1 MNIVLIKISNK
12 FYFFKGDLL
21 SGSITWEC
29 AQYFKKWQDNLSKKI
44 LTLGKVI
51 ENEIKEEEK
60 YVDEFMEHRI
70 DDDNESETKEAQKY
84 NDEIVEHSINDNV
97 PVKIKFTVVGEKR
110 RGPKKSELADPNA
123 IFFPDPD
130 NPTQYFCKICKFKV
144 KRSEIFSE
152 KYRNHRLSRH
162 MTSKIWKYFAFDPI
176 NQKFCTCALCGN
188 NIEVITNGKRLK
200 TYGNILKRHLISN
213 HQIHLKNA
221 PRLKEKILDA
231 DTGLMKPLP
240 GRMNVPKL
248 KARNEGKRKEYW
260 QHFNSLDDPYK
271 LSCKV
276 CSKIIVCGRKSHQ
289 PYNEMYKHLKEH
301 DISLEKKYSCTY
313 CGKCFDRSK
322 LLNSHVSQHEKKFI
336 CKFCGRGFGSKIK
349 QEDHE
354 NTHTGAKPH
363 ICKTCGI
370 SYAQRSNL
378 IMHMKKH

>member
-1 MNIVLIKISNK
+1 MLKE
-12 FYFFKGDLL
+12 DLL
-21 SGSITWEC
+21 SGSVTWEC
-29 AQYFKKWQDNLSKKI
+29 ALYFKKWQDNLSKKI
-44 LTLGKVI
+44 LALGKEIDNEINEEEKYVEEIIEHSMNYDNVPYI
-51 ENEIKEEEK
+51 ENEIKEEGNYAE
-60 YVDEFMEHRI
+60 ENME
-70 DDDNESETKEAQKY
+70 Q
-84 NDEIVEHSINDNV
+84 SINEENA
-97 PVKIKFTVVGEKR
+97 PVKIKFTGVRIEKR
-110 RGPKKSELADPNA
+110 ARKLADINA
-123 IFFPDPD
+123 AFSPDPE
-130 NPTQYFCKICKFKV
+130 NPRQYFCKICKFKV

-152 KYRNHRLSRH
+152 KFRNHRLSRH

-176 NQKFCTCALCGN
+176 NQKFCTCSICGN

-313 CGKCFDRSK
+313 CGKCFDHSK
-322 LLNSHVSQHEKKFI
+322 LLNSHIKQHEKKFI

-370 SYAQRSNL
+370 SYAQRGNL

>member
-1 MNIVLIKISNK
+1 M
-12 FYFFKGDLL
+12 
-21 SGSITWEC
+21 
-29 AQYFKKWQDNLSKKI
+29 SKKI
-44 LTLGKVI
+44 LTLGKEI

-144 KRSEIFSE
+144 KRSEIFRE
-152 KYRNHRLSRH
+152 HRNHRLSQHRN
-162 MTSKIWKYFAFDPI
+162 SNIWKYFAFDP
-176 NQKFCTCALCGN
+176 NDQKFCTCSICGN
-188 NIEVITNGKRLK
+188 NIEVNPNT
-200 TYGNILKRHLISN
+200 TYYGNTLKSHLISN
-213 HQIHLKNA
+213 HQIHFKQHRPYRKVQA
-221 PRLKEKILDA
+221 EILDE

-240 GRMNVPKL
+240 GPKNQPVL
-248 KARNEGKRKEYW
+248 KIRNEGIKKETW
-260 QHFNSLDDPYK
+260 QHFNYLDDASK
-271 LSCKV
+271 VSCKI
-276 CSKIIVCGRKSHQ
+276 CLKIITGKNKKPGQSNLLH
-289 PYNEMYKHLKEH
+289 YYMYKHLKEH
-301 DISLEKKYSCTY
+301 NISLEKKYACSY
-313 CGKCFDRSK
+313 CGKCFDHSK

-370 SYAQRSNL
+370 SYAQRGNL
-378 IMHMKKH
+378 IMHTKKH